1 MFSSQSSFKRAIT
14 NDIYNCLI
22 FQKSKKNNIYLVGG
36 YIRDVL
42 RNVKTKDRDYIIHG
56 NVSQFTSQIN
66 RIVKGTIV
74 NFKKSD
80 TIRIVTKEGVTLD
93 FSRLSSPVENDLSRR
108 DFTIN
113 AIAWSPS
120 DGIIDLYGGIHDIRK
135 KRIQCISKDNLIEDP
150 VRIIRAYRFAAE
162 IDGYIEKNT
171 RSVLKEL
178 HQGIKTTAPERITVE
193 LFHLL
198 NSGNAPKYLLNA
210 LQDNVLS
217 TIFTLKKDILRRNIL
232 KMIDRE
238 SKYLFKTN
246 KFPEINYLQNITET
260 INYKGLLRLSELILL
275 KKKPFYSLEN
285 LSVSKQIL
293 KRIEKICLGM
303 HLLQGKQCQ
312 IKDFYDIFLKIN
324 NAAQDIA
331 ILLDNRDLF
340 DDYIRFRRI
349 SKKAY
354 LNSFEIM
361 AISGMKGGKKL
372 GFIINKLKKAQFLFH
387 VKNKRQAKKLVQ
399 DLS

>member
-1 MFSSQSSFKRAIT
+1 MPSLQANLGKKINS
-14 NDIYNCLI
+14 DLYNSLI
-22 FQKSKKNNIYLVGG
+22 FQKSKKDSIYLVGG
-36 YIRDVL
+36 YLRDVL
-42 RNVKTKDRDYIIHG
+42 RNVKTKDRDYIMHG
-56 NVSQFTSQIN
+56 NVSQFTNQIN
-66 RIVKGTIV
+66 RILKGTIV

-80 TIRIVTKEGVTLD
+80 TVRIATKEGVTLD

-171 RSVLKEL
+171 CSVLKEL
-178 HQGIKTTAPERITVE
+178 HQSIKTTASERITVE
-193 LFHLL
+193 LFHLM
-198 NSGNAPKYLLNA
+198 NSRNAPKYLLNA

-246 KFPEINYLQNITET
+246 NFPEINYLQNITET

-303 HLLQGKQCQ
+303 HLLQMKQCL
-312 IKDFYDIFLKIN
+312 INDFYDIFLKIN

-331 ILLDNRDLF
+331 ILLGNRDLF
-340 DDYIRFRRI
+340 DDYIRFIRI

-372 GFIINKLKKAQFLFH
+372 GLIINKLKKAQFLLH
-387 VKNKRQAKKLVQ
+387 VKNKRQAKKFIQ